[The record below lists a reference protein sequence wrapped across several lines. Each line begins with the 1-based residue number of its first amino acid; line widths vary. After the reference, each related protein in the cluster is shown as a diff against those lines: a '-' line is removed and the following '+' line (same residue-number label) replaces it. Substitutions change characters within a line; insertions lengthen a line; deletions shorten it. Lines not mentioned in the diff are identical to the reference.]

1 MHADFEHLRQL
12 PIAEKLR
19 IVEALWD
26 DICESQEPIPLHP
39 WQIEEVKRRA
49 AELDANP
56 DLAITEE
63 ELWRR
68 VDELRG

>member
-1 MHADFEHLRQL
+1 
-12 PIAEKLR
+12 
-19 IVEALWD
+19 
-26 DICESQEPIPLHP
+26 
-39 WQIEEVKRRA
+39 VKRRA